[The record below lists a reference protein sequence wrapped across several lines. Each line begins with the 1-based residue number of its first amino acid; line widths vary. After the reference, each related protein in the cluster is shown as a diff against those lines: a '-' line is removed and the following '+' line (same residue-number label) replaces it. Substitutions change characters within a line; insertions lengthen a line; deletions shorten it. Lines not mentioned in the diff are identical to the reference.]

1 MYIDPS
7 WTGNLQ
13 GWAYVQSGWPTTVH
27 WKPTSETLRAG
38 LCPGTG
44 CNGSGINRSAWQFDN
59 LGKIGALEPSQ
70 IVSATFGVFGDHS
83 YNCTA
88 TEVQL
93 WWTGGIHSGTS
104 WNNLGFIRHLSSQT
118 VAHKASCGNQR
129 TIYFDAKGGAQE
141 TARANASQLTL
152 GLRAANESSATG
164 WHRYGHQAT
173 LSVVWANSAP
183 GAPTSMKVSDP
194 AAGCENPWVRS
205 KTPTLSVVGS
215 DPDSPVTGEKIRAN
229 FEVYDGATKV
239 ASSNP
244 ATATYASGSTITWK
258 VSPALKDNVKYT
270 WYSSIGDALGATGPA
285 KSCTFTVDTTAPVKP
300 TVTPV
305 TTGVDAVYRT
315 GVEAGGVGMTG
326 KFTLGV
332 GTATDVLKFQCS
344 FVSAN
349 QLADCGTPGS
359 SQISFTPTTTGPV
372 TLYVT
377 SVDKSGL
384 SSAVTTYTFDVAY
397 PVETGL
403 WLFDDGLTD
412 LSASDTSSAS
422 RKHPLTLTGGTGQ
435 VTGPHQLF
443 GARAAGATDLAM
455 TLDGTTAS
463 AATNVAVVNT
473 TKSYTVAAL
482 VRLSPAT
489 VAKGK
494 AYSAVAQD
502 GKASSGFTL
511 GYRPPG
517 EAGCSAP
524 SGCWAMSVPS
534 ADGSGTVARSVAPLA
549 AAEERWTLLVGER
562 NASAGTVRVWACDIG
577 SPDDP
582 TRGEPVAGN
591 TASLTQKWAANGPFT
606 VGRAKVQGAAA
617 ERWPGAVDDVR
628 VFSGQV
634 VAESKIRRLCQGAE
648 AGDFPGGVVALDPTE
663 PIDD

>member
-1 MYIDPS
+1 
-7 WTGNLQ
+7 
-13 GWAYVQSGWPTTVH
+13 VH
-27 WKPTSETLRAG
+27 WKPTDETLRAG

-44 CNGSGINRSAWQFDN
+44 CNGSGVNRSAWQFDN
-59 LGKIGALEPSQ
+59 LGKIGALDPAQ

-83 YNCTA
+83 YSCTA

-104 WNNLGFIRHLSSQT
+104 WNNLSFIRHLSSQT

-141 TARANASQLTL
+141 TAKANASQLTL
-152 GLRAANESSATG
+152 GLRAANESSADG
-164 WHRYGHQAT
+164 WHRYGYQAT

-229 FEVYDGATKV
+229 FEVWEGSTKV

-244 ATATYASGSTITWK
+244 PTATYASGSTITWK
-258 VSPALKDNVKYT
+258 VSTTLKENVKYT

-315 GVEAGGVGMTG
+315 GAEAGGVGMTG

-349 QLADCGTPGS
+349 QLADCGTPAS

-422 RKHPLTLTGGTGQ
+422 RKHPLTLSGGTGQ
-435 VTGPHQLF
+435 VAGPHQLF
-443 GARAAGATDLAM
+443 GARAVDAPDLAM
-455 TLDGTTAS
+455 TLDGATAS
-463 AATNVAVVNT
+463 ASTTVAVVDT
-473 TKSYTVAAL
+473 TKSYTVAAI
-482 VRLSPAT
+482 VRLSAGAT
-489 VAKGK
+489 AYGK
-494 AYSAVAQD
+494 AYTAVAQD
-502 GKASSGFTL
+502 GKVSSGFAL
-511 GYRPPG
+511 GYRPAG
-517 EAGCSAP
+517 EAGCTVP
-524 SGCWAMSVPS
+524 RGCWAMSVPS
-534 ADGSGTVARSVAPLA
+534 ADGSATVARSIAPLA
-549 AAEERWTLLVGER
+549 ATEERWTLLVGER
-562 NASAGTVRVWACDIG
+562 NATAGTVRMWACDIG
-577 SPDDP
+577 NPDDP
-582 TRGEPVAGN
+582 TRGEPLAGN
-591 TASLTQKWAANGPFT
+591 SASLTQKWAANGSFT
-606 VGRAKVQGAAA
+606 VGRAKVQGVGA
-617 ERWPGAVDDVR
+617 ELWPGVIDDVR